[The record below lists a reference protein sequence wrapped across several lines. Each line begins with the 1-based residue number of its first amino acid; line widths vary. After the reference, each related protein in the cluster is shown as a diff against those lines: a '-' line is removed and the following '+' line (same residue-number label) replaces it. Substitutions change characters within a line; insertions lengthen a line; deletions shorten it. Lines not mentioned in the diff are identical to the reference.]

1 MSRLFSIARPFLHLL
16 DPETA
21 HDLTIATLSSGLFT
35 APEVPRDVRLHVN
48 CMGLD
53 FANPLGLAAGFD
65 KNAEVPDDMLRL
77 GFGFVEIGSVTPRA
91 QNGNDKPRLF
101 RLADDKAVINRM
113 GFNNEGHARVF
124 RRLTDRVD
132 RGGIVGVNLGANK
145 DSSDRIADY
154 ALGAAVFNKLA
165 SYITVNV
172 SSPNTPGLRGLQ
184 SKDELETLI
193 GKVRDAIKGAA
204 RDDGRTAPL
213 VLKIAPDL
221 GEDELKD
228 IAAVCLKQKVD
239 AIIVSNTT
247 ISRPELRSRHKGEAG
262 GLSGEPLFNLSTVQL
277 ARMHKVTKG
286 KIPLIGAGGIS
297 SVEDAWQK
305 LRAGASLLQLYSALV
320 YHGPHLVSD
329 ILDGLIKR
337 LDTQGITS
345 IADVTGSGADEWAA
359 RPVEKATQ
367 NET

>member
-1 MSRLFSIARPFLHLL
+1 MSKLFSIGKPLLHLL

-21 HDLTIATLSSGLFT
+21 HDLTIATLSSGLLT
-35 APEVPRDVRLHVN
+35 AKPAPKDVRLHVN
-48 CMGLD
+48 CLGLD
-53 FANPLGLAAGFD
+53 FINPVGLAAGFD
-65 KNAEVPDDMLRL
+65 KNAEVPDDMLRF

-91 QNGNDKPRLF
+91 QKGNDKPRLF
-101 RLADDKAVINRM
+101 RLPEDKAVINRM

-124 RRLTDRVD
+124 GKMTDRND

-184 SKDELETLI
+184 SKAELETLI
-193 GKVRDAIKGAA
+193 GKVRTAIKGAA
-204 RDDGRTAPL
+204 QEDGRQSPL

-221 GEDELKD
+221 VEEELQD
-228 IAAVCLKQKVD
+228 IAAVCLKTKVD
-239 AIIVSNTT
+239 GIIVSNTT
-247 ISRPELRSRHKGEAG
+247 ISRPPLKSKHKGETG
-262 GLSGEPLFNLSTVQL
+262 GLSGAPLFQLSTVQL
-277 ARMHKVTKG
+277 ARMYAMTKG

-297 SVEDAWQK
+297 SAEDAWQK

-320 YHGPHLVSD
+320 YHGPDLVHD
-329 ILDGLIKR
+329 ILAGLISR
-337 LDTQGITS
+337 MDEHGIKS
-345 IADVTGSGADEWAA
+345 ISNVTGSGNDEWLKGGPS
-359 RPVEKATQ
+359 RSR
-367 NET
+367 